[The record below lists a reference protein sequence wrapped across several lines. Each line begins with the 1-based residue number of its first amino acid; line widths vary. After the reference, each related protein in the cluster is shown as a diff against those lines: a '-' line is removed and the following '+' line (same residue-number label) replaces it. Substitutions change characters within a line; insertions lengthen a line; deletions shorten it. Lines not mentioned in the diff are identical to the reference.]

1 MIGYIGVILA
11 MALLIGMAYKRWN
24 VMIISI
30 VAALVAGL
38 ANGINVFEIFSGYFL
53 PSAVAFIQ
61 RWLLVFTCGAIFSEF
76 MSRSKSVV
84 SIAYTLNKVAG
95 KEWGVAIIAAISF
108 VLTLCAVS
116 PYVQIFILWPICVV
130 FARETK
136 IPRGIWIAAFYVGM
150 MAVSC
155 FPGSSSGTN
164 IMVVSLLGV
173 SAASAPGLALV
184 YVILY
189 FVLGVGYLM
198 WQSKKQLNKGNLFV
212 ESARDAKLSVN
223 DDGTAPNIVIALI
236 PVIVVLALVITLT
249 SGTFGV
255 KLDGTASVYTAIAA
269 GCLVCL
275 LLNFKTL
282 KPQLKEMLV
291 KSSTGGINPTMNAA
305 LITGFV
311 GVVSATAAFT
321 SFTESI
327 QNLGGHPY
335 FQVYLATNIISF
347 VSASATVSIP
357 TVVNT
362 FGASWLAAGVNPAVL
377 RPLILG
383 NASPF
388 TLGPHSG
395 GLHGVMDFAG
405 SNLKDCYS
413 YCFVAIMLNS
423 LRCGGVIT
431 VLAVLFA

>member
-1 MIGYIGVILA
+1 MIGYLGVILA
-11 MALLIGMAYKRWN
+11 LILLIGMAYKRWN
-24 VMIISI
+24 VMIIS
-30 VAALVAGL
+30 VLAALVAGL
-38 ANGINVFEIFSGYFL
+38 TNGINIFEIFSSYYL
-53 PSAVAFIQ
+53 PSAVSFIQ

-84 SIAYTLNKVAG
+84 SIAYALNNIAG
-95 KEWGVAIIAAISF
+95 KKWGIAIIAAISF
-108 VLTLCAVS
+108 ALTLSAVS

-173 SAASAPGLALV
+173 SAASAPLLSLV

-198 WQSKKQLNKGNLFV
+198 WQSNVQRKKGVVFV
-212 ESARDAKLSVN
+212 ESARDGKLSVSE
-223 DDGTAPNIVIALI
+223 DESRPNVGIALI
-236 PVIVVLALVITLT
+236 PVAVVLTLVILLT
-249 SGTFGV
+249 KGSLGI
-255 KLDGTASVYTAIAA
+255 KLDGVSSVYTAIFA

-275 LLNFKTL
+275 ALNFKTL

-311 GVVSATAAFT
+311 GVVSATPAFA
-321 SFTESI
+321 SFTQSI
-327 QNLGGHPY
+327 NSIGGHPY
-335 FQVYLATNIISF
+335 LQVYLATNIISF
-347 VSASATVSIP
+347 ISASATVSIP
-357 TVVNT
+357 LVVNT
-362 FGASWLAAGVNPAVL
+362 FGSSWLAAGVNPATL

-423 LRCGGVIT
+423 LLCGGIIT
-431 VLAVLFA
+431 LLAILFA